1 MELCVKGYFH
11 ENFFDTKFLK
21 SLLYTNQFCLLWNFH
36 TLKKKD
42 LVFRKKKFTYS
53 YNNKGDEVGNPL
65 FSLCN
70 FSTIIVNVGK
80 MAKKIESNDNYMLF
94 QSNINPKMRTILIDW
109 LMDVHYKFKLIPKT
123 LFLTVNIIDRFL
135 SLKNISKQ
143 KLQLVG
149 VAAMLIASKYEE
161 IYAPETRDFVYI
173 TDNAY
178 TRDDIFRMETLI
190 CDCLNYDFSSS
201 RLLNILSYNMKK
213 TEEAVDVICLS
224 WYSMEMMLLEYF
236 VLSYPIGVVASTIF
250 FTVRQILKRYYN
262 LRKLKKLKRNYEKR
276 CQYLI
281 ESNIILNQNKKHK
294 LTALKRKYS
303 NRKYGEISTGK
314 FCVIY

>member
-1 MELCVKGYFH
+1 MGLCIRFYVH
-11 ENFFDTKFLK
+11 QDFFGTKFLK
-21 SLLYTNQFCLLWNFH
+21 SLLHKNIFYILWNFH
-36 TLKKKD
+36 TLKKKN
-42 LVFRKKKFTYS
+42 LVFKKKKFTY
-53 YNNKGDEVGNPL
+53 NHDNKGYEIGNPL
-65 FSLCN
+65 FCLNN
-70 FSTIIVNVGK
+70 FSNIIININK
-80 MAKKIESNDNYMLF
+80 MAKKIKSNDNYMLF
-94 QSNINPKMRTILIDW
+94 QSNINSKMRTILIDW
-109 LMDVHYKFKLIPKT
+109 LIDVHYKFKLIPKT
-123 LFLTVNIIDRFL
+123 LFLTVDIIDRFL

-190 CDCLNYDFSSS
+190 CDCLDYDFSSS
-201 RLLNILSYNMKK
+201 RLLNILSYNIKK
-213 TEEAVDVICLS
+213 TEETVDVICLS
-224 WYSMEMMLLEYF
+224 WYSIEMMLLEYF
-236 VLSYPIGVVASTIF
+236 ILSYPINVIASTVF
-250 FTVRQILKRYYN
+250 FTVRQILKKYYN
-262 LRKLKKLKRNYEKR
+262 LRKIKKLKKKHEKQ